1 MVKVYANLVRNGRR
15 TLEDVPERYRAEV
28 AEMLGTSEESGEGDK

>member
-15 TLEDVPERYRAEV
+15 TLEEVPERYRAEV
-28 AEMLGTSEESGEGDK
+28 AEMLGGEVAS